1 MNLSRCPSPLVAG
14 ALRVCLVLFALRS
27 SHYIDVC
34 VAGTF
39 LELNSSVNESVKSVV
54 FTHAYVCAR
63 TVNSTALTADDVAS
77 LSELTTENFN
87 AESLAFRL
95 TAVLRTTY
103 TFLMCHNL
111 LKF

>member
-1 MNLSRCPSPLVAG
+1 MS
-14 ALRVCLVLFALRS
+14 LVLFALRG
-27 SHYIDVC
+27 SHNINIC

-39 LELNSSVNESVKSVV
+39 LELNGSVNESVKSVI

-63 TVNSTALTADDVAS
+63 TVNSTALTADDVAC